1 VESIGVILMSLV
13 VAQIAARFKIYQL
26 IRVGG
31 LLFIVIGVSYYMV
44 IKGFDTNILTE
55 NSFVFIFIGI
65 NFISGMVNAI
75 INAPLN
81 ASLQKYIEPN
91 MIGKVSVLIDSFGGL
106 LFPVTALI
114 TGYLL
119 DNKGLYPSII
129 VMVIGIALITLVAFK
144 SKELKKMA

>member
-1 VESIGVILMSLV
+1 
-13 VAQIAARFKIYQL
+13 
-26 IRVGG
+26 
-31 LLFIVIGVSYYMV
+31 MV

-55 NSFVFIFIGI
+55 NSFVIIFIGI